1 MADRG
6 METGVYEDLVTSA
19 LEQQLH
25 QLLSADTPITRRL
38 MDSEAADRFALHV
51 SEALRRAIAAQ
62 PDHGRAIESSR
73 VVTALLRQL
82 EVELRGYTAAPD
94 LPAAEPAVLTGVVTR
109 NPDGSTP
116 EVHSPITPLLD
127 TTVLTNSKQDL
138 NMSAHLKS
146 EIRSASGIDA
156 IIAFIRR
163 PGVRPLL
170 ADLRRV
176 VEAGHR
182 VRILTTSFTGF
193 TEVEALT
200 MLADAGAEIR
210 VSYDTS
216 SSRLHAK
223 AWIFHRPARASTAF
237 VGSSNFTSHAL
248 NTGMEWNVRL
258 SQRRN
263 PDAVEKMMRV
273 FDSYWESDDF
283 VAFDADEFR
292 DKATNPLAPD
302 SSAELHFFDI
312 APHPFQER
320 MLEEIRVAR
329 ELGHHRNLLVA
340 ATGTGKTVMAALDYK
355 DLFGRL
361 PRARL
366 LFVAHREEILDQ
378 SLRTFRMVL
387 ADAAFG
393 EKWVGT
399 HRPKH
404 FEHVFASIQS
414 LSRNGLTDLDPS
426 HFDVVIVD
434 EFHHAAAVTYERLLL
449 QVQPREL
456 LGLTATPE
464 RADGLS
470 VLDYFDGRIAA
481 EMRLWDA
488 IAEGRLAPFQYYA
501 IHDGAS
507 LTEVPW
513 KRGKGYDVAALSNV
527 FTSDQAWARLVIR
540 KTAEQADVT
549 QMRAMGF
556 CVSVAHARFM
566 ADQFTTAGIP
576 SVAVWGDSPDD
587 ARRQALS
594 DLRAGRIRAVFSV
607 DLFNEGVDIPHV
619 DTLLMLRPTESATL
633 FLQQLGRGLRK
644 SDDKES
650 CTVLDFVSQHNRE
663 FRFDQKMRALVGGGS
678 RKDLLRNIEQG
689 FPNLPPGASATM
701 DAVAQEIVL
710 ASIRNSLP
718 STKPQFVDEL
728 KAMVSA
734 GHHPTLAN
742 FLAHTGVDLRSV
754 YSSGRCFSDLLDAA
768 SLPVETFGHQE
779 KPLRKALGRLLH
791 LDDLERIGFYRTLL
805 AGNRPIVDQLDE
817 RSARLW
823 RMLIAQV
830 TEQAL
835 TKDTTVQQATD
846 VLWSHPQVRAEL
858 AQVLEVLAG
867 RIDHE
872 HPALPDG
879 DPCPLLVHAR
889 YSRIEVQAALGDGDG
904 AKVPD
909 WREGVRWLPDERT
922 DALLVT
928 LNKAEGNFSPT
939 TAYRDYAVTRTL
951 FHWES
956 QSTTS
961 PESPTGQRYQNHVAE
976 GSRVML
982 FARMSQADRDFWFLG
997 TATYVSHDGRRPMAV
1012 VWKLDHPIP
1021 ADLYPDFAAVGVA

>member
-1 MADRG
+1 MTDGG
-6 METGVYEDLVTSA
+6 MESGVYEDLVTSA
-19 LEQQLH
+19 LEEQLR
-25 QLLSADTPITRRL
+25 QLLATDTPVTRSLR
-38 MDSEAADRFALHV
+38 DSEAADRFALHV
-51 SEALRRAIAAQ
+51 SDAVRRAIAAQ
-62 PDHGRAIESSR
+62 PDHGRAVESSR
-73 VVTALLRQL
+73 VVAALLQQL
-82 EVELRGYTAAPD
+82 EREFHTYSAAPD
-94 LPAAEPAVLTGVVTR
+94 LPATEPTVLTGVVTR

-116 EVHSPITPLLD
+116 ALDSPITPLLD

-146 EIRSASGIDA
+146 EIRSSSGIDA
-156 IIAFIRR
+156 IVAFIRR

-170 ADLRRV
+170 ADLNRV
-176 VEAGHR
+176 IEAGHR

-200 MLADAGAEIR
+200 MLANAGADIG

-223 AWIFHRPARASTAF
+223 AWIFHRPGRASTAF

-248 NTGMEWNVRL
+248 ESGLEWNVRL
-258 SQRRN
+258 AQRRN

-283 VAFDADEFR
+283 VRFDADEFR
-292 DKATNPLAPD
+292 DRADNPPLPPG
-302 SSAELHFFDI
+302 SADMQLFDI
-312 APHPFQER
+312 AAHPFQER

-355 DLFGRL
+355 QLRQRL

-378 SLRTFRMVL
+378 SLQTFRVVL
-387 ADAAFG
+387 GDAAFG
-393 EKWVGT
+393 EKWVGN
-399 HRPKH
+399 HRPRH
-404 FEHVFASIQS
+404 FTHVFASIQS
-414 LSRNGLTDLDPS
+414 LSRNGLAALEPD

-434 EFHHAAAVTYERLLL
+434 EFHHAAAATYQRLLTM
-449 QVQPREL
+449 VKPREL

-464 RADGLS
+464 RSDGLS

-488 IAEGRLAPFQYYA
+488 IAEGRLAPFQYFA

-513 KRGKGYDVAALSNV
+513 RRGKGYDVDALTNV

-540 KTAEQADVT
+540 KTAEQADVR

-556 CVSVAHARFM
+556 CVSVGHARFM
-566 ADQFTTAGIP
+566 ADQFNAAGIP
-576 SVAVWGDSPDD
+576 SMAVWGDSPDEE
-587 ARRQALS
+587 RRQALA
-594 DLRAGRIRAVFSV
+594 DLRSGRIRAVFSV
-607 DLFNEGVDIPHV
+607 DLFNEGVDIPHL

-633 FLQQLGRGLRK
+633 FLQQLGRGLRRT
-644 SDDKES
+644 DDKAA

-663 FRFDQKMRALVGGGS
+663 FRFDQKMRALIGGGS
-678 RKDLLRNIEQG
+678 RKDLVRNIEQG

-701 DAVAQEIVL
+701 DAVAQDIVL
-710 ASIRNSLP
+710 ESIRNSLP
-718 STKPQFVDEL
+718 SNKRQFAGEL
-728 KAMVSA
+728 RAMAA
-734 GHHPTLAN
+734 GGHEPTLPN
-742 FLAHTGVDLRSV
+742 FLAHTGVELPAV
-754 YSSGRCFSDLLDAA
+754 YASGRSFSDILDAA
-768 SLPVETFGHQE
+768 DLPVAPSGGHETS
-779 KPLRKALGRLLH
+779 LRRALGRLLH
-791 LDDLERIGFYRTLL
+791 VDDLERIALYQRVLSGPSPDV
-805 AGNRPIVDQLDE
+805 AGLGE
-817 RSARLW
+817 RRVRLW

-830 TEQAL
+830 TEQAT
-835 TKDTTVQQATD
+835 TKDTTLQAATD
-846 VLWSHPQVRAEL
+846 LLWSHPQVRTEL
-858 AQVLEVLAG
+858 AQILDVLAG

-872 HPALPDG
+872 HPALRDA

-889 YSRIEVQAALGDGDG
+889 YSRIEIQAALGDGDG

-909 WREGVRWLPDERT
+909 WREGTRWLSDEQA
-922 DALLVT
+922 DAFLVT

-939 TAYRDYAVTRTL
+939 TAYRDYAMTRTL

-956 QSTTS
+956 QSTTG
-961 PESPTGQRYQNHVAE
+961 PDSPTGRRYQSHAHD
-976 GSRVML
+976 GSRIML
-982 FARMSQADRDFWFLG
+982 FARMNQTDRAFWFLG
-997 TATYVSHDGRRPMAV
+997 TATYVSHEGARPMAI

>member
-6 METGVYEDLVTSA
+6 METGIYEDLVTSDI
-19 LEQQLH
+19 EERLH
-25 QLLSADTPITRRL
+25 QLLATDTPVTRRL

-51 SEALRRAIAAQ
+51 SEALRRAIEAQ
-62 PDHGRAIESSR
+62 PDHGRAVESSR

-82 EVELRGYTAAPD
+82 EVELHSYTAAPD
-94 LPAAEPAVLTGVVTR
+94 LPAAEPVVLTGVVTR

-116 EVHSPITPLLD
+116 EVQAPITPLLD
-127 TTVLTNSKQDL
+127 TTILTNSKQDL

-170 ADLRRV
+170 ADVRRV
-176 VEAGHR
+176 IELGHR

-200 MLADAGAEIR
+200 MLAEAGAEIR

-223 AWIFHRPARASTAF
+223 AWIFHRPARASTAL
-237 VGSSNFTSHAL
+237 VGSSNVTSHAL
-248 NTGMEWNVRL
+248 ESGLEWNVRL

-273 FDSYWESDDF
+273 FDSYWESQEF
-283 VAFDADEFR
+283 VAFDAGQFR
-292 DKATNPLAPD
+292 DRAINPLPQPGSED
-302 SSAELHFFDI
+302 FQLFDI
-312 APHPFQER
+312 APHAFQER

-355 DLFGRL
+355 DLRRRL

-387 ADAAFG
+387 GDAAFG

-414 LSRNGLTDLDPS
+414 LSRNGLAALDPA

-434 EFHHAAAVTYERLLL
+434 EFHHAAATTYERLLTRVEPL
-449 QVQPREL
+449 EL

-470 VLDYFDGRIAA
+470 VLDHFDGRIAA

-507 LTEVPW
+507 LTQVPW
-513 KRGKGYDVAALSNV
+513 KRGKGYDTQALTNV

-540 KTAEQADVT
+540 RTAEQADVT
-549 QMRAMGF
+549 RMRAMGF
-556 CVSVAHARFM
+556 CVSVGHARFM
-566 ADQFTTAGIP
+566 ADQFNSAGIP

-587 ARRQALS
+587 QRRQALS
-594 DLRAGRIRAVFSV
+594 DLRASRVRAVFSV
-607 DLFNEGVDIPHV
+607 DLFNEGVDIPDL

-633 FLQQLGRGLRK
+633 FLQQLGRGLRRT
-644 SDDKES
+644 DDKAF

-663 FRFDQKMRALVGGGS
+663 FRFDQKMRALIGGGS
-678 RKDLLRNIEQG
+678 RKDLVRNIEQG
-689 FPNLPPGASATM
+689 FPNLPPGASAAM
-701 DAVAQEIVL
+701 DAVAQDIIL

-718 STKPQFVDEL
+718 STRKQFVTEL
-728 KAMVSA
+728 TAMVAA
-734 GHHPTLAN
+734 GHEPTLPN
-742 FLAHTGVDLRSV
+742 LLAHTGVELGAV
-754 YSSGRCFSDLLDAA
+754 YSSGRCFSDLLEAA
-768 SLPVETFGHQE
+768 GLAVEPSGPDE

-791 LDDLERIGFYRTLL
+791 LDDLERIGLYQALVTGDPPTVGLL
-805 AGNRPIVDQLDE
+805 DQ

-823 RMLIAQV
+823 RMLIAQI
-830 TEQAL
+830 TEQAV
-835 TKDTTVQQATD
+835 TKETTIQQASD
-846 VLWSHPQVRAEL
+846 RLWTHPQVRAEL
-858 AQVLEVLAG
+858 TQILEVLGG

-872 HPALPDG
+872 HVPLPGG

-889 YSRIEVQAALGDGDG
+889 YSRIEVQAALGDG
-904 AKVPD
+904 AAARVPD
-909 WREGVRWLPDERT
+909 WREGVRWLPEEQI

-928 LNKAEGNFSPT
+928 LNKADGTFSPT
-939 TAYRDYAVTRTL
+939 TAYRDYAMTRTL

-961 PESPTGQRYQNHVAE
+961 SESPTGQRYQNHTRD

-982 FARMSQADRDFWFLG
+982 FARMSQSDRDFWFLG
-997 TATYVSHDGRRPMAV
+997 TATYVSHEGTRPMGI
-1012 VWKLDHPIP
+1012 VWRLDHPIP
-1021 ADLYPDFAAVGVA
+1021 ADLYADFAAVGVA